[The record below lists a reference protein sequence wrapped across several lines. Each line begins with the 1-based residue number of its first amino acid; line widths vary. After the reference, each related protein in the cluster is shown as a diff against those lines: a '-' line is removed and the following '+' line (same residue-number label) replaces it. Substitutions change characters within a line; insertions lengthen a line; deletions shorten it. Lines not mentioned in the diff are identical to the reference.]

1 MTSCSRCIQ
10 GMSQCSVFYC
20 EPVVSRNA
28 HSATSNKLA
37 GVNFDSQVFAILSW
51 SIVKLPNLLS
61 ILRLSSL
68 SLSLSP
74 FPLLLA
80 FWPLVKVLFTPDAF
94 QLLNFRLFPKCNF
107 CISHRTLNDHFKG
120 VIYRAKWYFTLQ
132 PTCMYSRKTA
142 PRIFF
147 FLACC

>member
-80 FWPLVKVLFTPDAF
+80 F
-94 QLLNFRLFPKCNF
+94 
-107 CISHRTLNDHFKG
+107 
-120 VIYRAKWYFTLQ
+120 
-132 PTCMYSRKTA
+132 
-142 PRIFF
+142 
-147 FLACC
+147 